1 MRIITKYYRGNIIEN
16 FHIGYAVVLGENGE
30 AIFNAGDPNYPT
42 FIRSTAK
49 PFQTAAMV
57 EAGVVDKFGFTN
69 EELAVMCSS
78 HNGEVTHTDLVYGM
92 LKKVSIGVDELQC
105 GACPPLDRS
114 SYEQLILQ
122 GKRPTAIHNPCSG
135 KHVGMIAM
143 AKAMDV
149 SHENYH
155 YENHPVQQR
164 IFEKIKYY
172 SEREKIPIAVDGC
185 GVPTY
190 FLPLRN
196 LTLMYRKLIS
206 EEDEFLRVVATAM
219 TLNPYHIA
227 GRNRFDTD
235 FITAMG
241 GKGISKLG
249 SDGVRA
255 LGLRGEDGKYYGI
268 AIKVPSGKNE
278 VSAYMAVMIL
288 KHLKL
293 VGEGVLS
300 KLDKYDNPK
309 LKNYTGMECG
319 RVETELVAAG
329 EE

>member
-16 FHIGYAVVLGENGE
+16 FHIGYAVVLGDNGE
-30 AIFNAGDPNYPT
+30 VVFSAGDSDYPT

-49 PFQTAAMV
+49 PFQAAAMV
-57 EAGVVDKFGFTN
+57 EAGVVDKFGFTK
-69 EELAVMCSS
+69 EELAVICSS
-78 HNGEVTHTDLVYGM
+78 HNGEVVHTDLVYEM
-92 LKKVSIGVDELQC
+92 LKKVSVSVDELRC
-105 GACPPLDRS
+105 GVCPPLDRS

-122 GKRPTAIHNPCSG
+122 GKRPIAIHNPCSG

-143 AKAMDV
+143 AKALDV
-149 SHENYH
+149 SYENYH
-155 YENHPVQQR
+155 YENHLVQQK

-172 SEREKIPIAVDGC
+172 SEKEKIPIAVDGC

-196 LTLMYRKLIS
+196 LALMYRKLIS

-219 TLNPYHIA
+219 TLNPYQIA

-241 GKGISKLG
+241 GKGISKVG
-249 SDGVRA
+249 NDGVRA

-293 VGEGVLS
+293 VGESVISRLE
-300 KLDKYDNPK
+300 KYDNPK
-309 LKNYTGMECG
+309 LKNYAGVEYG
-319 RVETELVAAG
+319 RVETELVAAEG
-329 EE
+329 E